1 MMKARTV
8 YTVFCNTSHLWRL
21 IVIGALLA
29 VTGCG
34 FQLKGSGLEG
44 AQLEGTLLRLVSSQP
59 RS

>member
-1 MMKARTV
+1 MMNARTV

-34 FQLKGSGLEG
+34 LQLKGSGLEG
-44 AQLEGTLLRLVSSQP
+44 WVYSI
-59 RS
+59 